1 MEHLYEPDLK
11 PGAVIDLADE
21 RFVRTEFAPGCYTP
35 TNDKLLKAAHNRCRR
50 RLAALT
56 QLADIIE
63 RSDLDQAVTDNPDT
77 L

>member
-1 MEHLYEPDLK
+1 MEHLYEPGLK

-21 RFVRTEFAPGCYTP
+21 RFVRTEFAPDCYRP
-35 TNDKLLKAAHNRCRR
+35 TKDKLHKADHDRCRR